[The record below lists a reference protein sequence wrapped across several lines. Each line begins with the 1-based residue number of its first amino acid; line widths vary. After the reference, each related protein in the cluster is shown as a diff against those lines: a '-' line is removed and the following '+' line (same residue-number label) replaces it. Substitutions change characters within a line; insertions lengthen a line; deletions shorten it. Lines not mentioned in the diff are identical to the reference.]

1 MKKVLLTTTAIV
13 GLSAPAF
20 AADPTAVSDQ
30 PYFHHSHPMTFSGA
44 MSIKLTNQSTK
55 DADKITEKAKKR
67 DLVFQ
72 NLALGVNTTDAAS
85 GGFEEAQV
93 GNVTERDAGGN
104 GPGNTANHGRAITIL
119 ENMRGIL
126 NGHASYTLGTA
137 ITAANVADHV
147 SSVEDIIDDFLGGS
161 HSAAF
166 DVIGE
171 VAVQGVDPTGSDN
184 ADLAADLK
192 AFADAQDAG
201 SEATETTASINTT
214 ASLGVAMSA
223 GDGWTA
229 STSGSFNL
237 GGGSVSGGTLSLT
250 NGMLTLSVG
259 KTQHAATS
267 AVSTMYGMDV
277 ALDKNSSDTQL
288 QATMALGGATV
299 QVDNEMDGDN
309 LETKNQTVGIK
320 GSYGTMSYGL
330 GWQADGD
337 LGFSIG
343 TNLGGVGLTISR
355 VNAGANYS
363 MGLAASMDLGGGMT
377 LNATNAQNS
386 DGLQDKSFNYD
397 SVSIDTDGT
406 MSMAGT
412 DTITEVFAL
421 KAVHK
426 SISTVGINYAGG
438 GTSVGITYQ
447 EKAGTSS
454 SGDNLIASGSMAIS
468 PTITLT
474 GSYNKDD
481 ALTSIGASGPLGSA
495 GTLSAVMT
503 STGSST
509 LTASFKF

>member
-1 MKKVLLTTTAIV
+1 
-13 GLSAPAF
+13 
-20 AADPTAVSDQ
+20 
-30 PYFHHSHPMTFSGA
+30 

-67 DLVFQ
+67 DLVFE
-72 NLALGVNTTDAAS
+72 NLAAGVNTTDGAS
-85 GGFEEAQV
+85 GGFEEVRV
-93 GNVTERDAGGN
+93 GNVTERDPGGT
-104 GPGNTANHGRAITIL
+104 GPGNTANHGRAIAIL

-250 NGMLTLSVG
+250 NGMLTVSVG

-355 VNAGANYS
+355 VNAGSTYS

-386 DGLQDKSFNYD
+386 DGLQDKSLTYSAVTSTGAFE
-397 SVSIDTDGT
+397 TGK
-406 MSMAGT
+406 
-412 DTITEVFAL
+412 TITDAFAL

-447 EKAGTSS
+447 EKAGTSA

-481 ALTSIGASGPLGSA
+481 ALTTIGASGPLGSA